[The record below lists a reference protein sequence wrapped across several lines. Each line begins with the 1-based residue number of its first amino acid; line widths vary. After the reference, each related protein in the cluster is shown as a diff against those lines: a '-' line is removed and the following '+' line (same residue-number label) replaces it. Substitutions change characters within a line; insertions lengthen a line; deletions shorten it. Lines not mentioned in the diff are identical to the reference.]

1 MRIITFLSTIC
12 AAALVAAEQRTA
24 QVYIQ
29 PILSSPSTPQILA
42 EVAYDAASLIS
53 TEIVSYEAPELPES
67 ASLVRVGIYDPKSS
81 RWIAGTTAASTEN
94 FDRGYAPTI
103 LLSVDESGDVRSVAL
118 KGVRVDAGQTRDFGP
133 KAVVIAEKKGA
144 QPELNK
150 PVVLSPNG
158 RKTAEEEPKSLLQ
171 KYWWLIAIVVVMS
184 MAGGNEK

>member
-1 MRIITFLSTIC
+1 MRIATLLSTIC

-29 PILSSPSTPQILA
+29 PIQPSPSTPQPLA
-42 EVAYDAASLIS
+42 EIAYDAASLIS
-53 TEIVSYEAPELPES
+53 TEIVSYEAPELPET
-67 ASLVRVGIYDPKSS
+67 ASLVRVGIYDPKSA
-81 RWIAGTTAASTEN
+81 RWIAGTTAASAEN

-103 LLSVDESGDVRSVAL
+103 LLSVDESGDVRSVML

-133 KAVVIAEKKGA
+133 SAIVIADKKGS

-158 RKTAEEEPKSLLQ
+158 RKAEEEEPKSFLQ
-171 KYWWLIAIVVVMS
+171 KYWWMIGIAVVMS
-184 MAGGNEK
+184 LAGGSEK

>member
-1 MRIITFLSTIC
+1 MRIATFLSTIC

-53 TEIVSYEAPELPES
+53 TGIVSYEAPELPES

-158 RKTAEEEPKSLLQ
+158 KKAAEEEPKSLLQ